1 MENKKNDTKDREIL
15 LSRTINAPVDL
26 VWEMW
31 TDPEHVANWWGPDG
45 FTNTISVMDLRPGGQ
60 WNLVMHGPDGRDY
73 DNKSIFKEIVR
84 HKKLVF
90 DHVSEPRSRT
100 TVEFEAK
107 GEQTLITWQMVF
119 ESAEVFLK
127 VVKEHGAIEGLK
139 ENVGKLE
146 RYLVSTRTGKIAY
159 VNGIKMYYE
168 IHGAGNPLVLL
179 HGGGSTIYTTFG
191 RILPAL
197 AATHKVIAIELQ
209 AHGHTGDR
217 NAPETFSQ
225 DADDVAELLRQLGI
239 PRADIFGFSNGG
251 HTALEIGIRHPDRVN
266 RLIVASAFYKRSGVP
281 DWFWKG
287 FDNPKF
293 SDMPQI
299 YKDEYLKITHDS
311 AALLNMFHKDVQRMQ
326 NFTDWKEQQI
336 RSIQA
341 PTLVVIGDQDLPLP
355 EHAAEMSRLLPHG
368 RLAILPGTHGKYL
381 GEAATDDPNSK
392 VPDLFV
398 AILNEFL
405 ADPAK

>member
-1 MENKKNDTKDREIL
+1 MKNIHLLIL
-15 LSRTINAPVDL
+15 N
-26 VWEMW
+26 
-31 TDPEHVANWWGPDG
+31 
-45 FTNTISVMDLRPGGQ
+45 F
-60 WNLVMHGPDGRDY
+60 
-73 DNKSIFKEIVR
+73 IFM
-84 HKKLVF
+84 L
-90 DHVSEPRSRT
+90 T
-100 TVEFEAK
+100 TTQSPA
-107 GEQTLITWQMVF
+107 QT
-119 ESAEVFLK
+119 
-127 VVKEHGAIEGLK
+127 
-139 ENVGKLE
+139 
-146 RYLVSTRTGKIAY
+146 TGKIAN

-168 IHGAGNPLVLL
+168 IHGAGSPLVLL

-191 RILPAL
+191 RIMPAL
-197 AATHKVIAIELQ
+197 AQTHKVIAIELQ

-217 NAPETFSQ
+217 NAPETFRQ
-225 DADDVAELLRQLGI
+225 DADDVAELLRQLDI

-251 HTALEIGIRHPDRVN
+251 HTALEMGIRHPDRVN
-266 RLIVASAFYKRSGVP
+266 RLIVASAFYKRTGVP

-287 FDNPKF
+287 FDNPQF

-326 NFTDWKEQQI
+326 NFTDWKEAEI

-381 GEAATDDPNSK
+381 GEAATNDPNSK
-392 VPDLFV
+392 LPDYFV
-398 AILNEFL
+398 SMVNEFL
-405 ADPAK
+405 AAPVK